1 MKTIIEL
8 FDIDVFIQIDLFIY
22 QNILATLA
30 KIFEA
35 SVYILSVK
43 INRIGK
49 RIFVLT
55 VFYAMKEGL
64 RKY

>member
-22 QNILATLA
+22 QNILATSA

>member
-35 SVYILSVK
+35 SV
-43 INRIGK
+43 
-49 RIFVLT
+49 
-55 VFYAMKEGL
+55 
-64 RKY
+64 